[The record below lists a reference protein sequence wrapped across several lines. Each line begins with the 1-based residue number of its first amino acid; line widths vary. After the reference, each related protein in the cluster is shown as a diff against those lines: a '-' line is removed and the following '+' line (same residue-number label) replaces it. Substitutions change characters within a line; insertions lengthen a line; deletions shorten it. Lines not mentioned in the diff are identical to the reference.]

1 MIYSACGPC
10 GRSFGRKGRRSP
22 QFLVAFAALGKMR
35 RLVYRTLAMLV
46 RDKFSIRAETLRYGV
61 SLKKAYMPI
70 AVPLMG
76 VVDAGR
82 EPLVGR
88 AD

>member
-1 MIYSACGPC
+1 
-10 GRSFGRKGRRSP
+10 
-22 QFLVAFAALGKMR
+22 
-35 RLVYRTLAMLV
+35 MLV

-76 VVDAGR
+76 VVDAGENR
-82 EPLVGR
+82 WSDVRTEK
-88 AD
+88 